1 MDTFKGIVGLHRSS
15 EAGCDES
22 DGPWSPAGRASEDT
36 GFTLDRRNLLVGGVA
51 ALALPRA
58 AVAAPAEPKHARAI
72 SMWDFSWL
80 ERRWEGA
87 GYEDWERAL
96 DELVE
101 RGYNALRIDPYP
113 HLIANGPED
122 MWTLLPHWS
131 VQDWGSPDVNRVQVL
146 PALITFLGLCRTRG
160 IKVGLSTW
168 YRQDTRQC
176 RMKITSP
183 QIMADYWH
191 ATLKTIEQHGMLDTI
206 LYVDLC
212 NEWPLSAWA
221 PFFPQANKTRQW
233 NGVESIA
240 WMSAA
245 IQSLRPR
252 WPAIPL
258 TFSFTNENVETYLD
272 QDVRFLDLF
281 EHHLWMAQA
290 NDSEFYKIV
299 GYNYEHFEPTGYRN
313 MSLHAEEL
321 YRSKPKYW
329 EGLMLKNIDRLAD
342 TARKL
347 RKPLITTECWSVVD
361 YKDWPLLKWDWVKDL
376 CASATERAAA
386 SEQWV
391 AIATSN
397 FCGPQFKGMWRDVAY
412 HQRLTTI
419 IKSRPIPGQ
428 LRQGLLYQR
437 I

>member
-1 MDTFKGIVGLHRSS
+1 MGYCAPNVGQSVQCAAVANDADGSS
-15 EAGCDES
+15 STDVAAS
-22 DGPWSPAGRASEDT
+22 DRV
-36 GFTLDRRNLLVGGVA
+36 GFALNRRHFLGGVA
-51 ALALPRA
+51 AVTMPGAVIA
-58 AVAAPAEPKHARAI
+58 AVPDPKHARAI

-80 ERRWEGA
+80 ERRWDGA
-87 GYEDWERAL
+87 GYENWDQVL

-101 RGYNALRIDPYP
+101 RGYDALRIDPYP
-113 HLIANGPED
+113 HLIANGPAD
-122 MWTLLPHWS
+122 VWTLLPHWS

-146 PALITFLGLCRTRG
+146 PALISFLEKCRARD
-160 IKVGLSTW
+160 IKIGLSTW
-168 YRQDTRQC
+168 YRQDERQC
-176 RMKITSP
+176 RMKITTP
-183 QIMADYWH
+183 QIMANYWDV
-191 ATLKTIEQHGMLDTI
+191 TLKTIERHGLLDTI

-240 WMSAA
+240 FMKAA
-245 IQSLRPR
+245 IASLRAR
-252 WPAIPL
+252 WPKMPL
-258 TFSFTNENVETYLD
+258 TFSFTNENVETYLE
-272 QDVRFLDLF
+272 QDVRFLDFF
-281 EHHLWMAQA
+281 EHHVWMAQA

-313 MSLHAEEL
+313 MSIRAEAL
-321 YRSKPKYW
+321 YRSKPEYW
-329 EGLMLKNIDRLAD
+329 EGLMLKNIDRLAE

-347 RKPLITTECWSVVD
+347 NKPLITTECWSVVD

-386 SEQWV
+386 SGQWV
-391 AIATSN
+391 AVGTSN

-412 HQRLTTI
+412 HQRLTAL
-419 IKSRPIPGQ
+419 IKSRPIPSS
-428 LRQGLLYQR
+428 LRQGLLYHR